1 VTDRKWPSYPH
12 SSDGEPASGDDDD
25 NENEAGGDGRAGA
38 DDVTAPTDDAL
49 TEDSGGR
56 VAPTTEAASSS
67 ASFVTPF
74 DSIQHLSFITP
85 PPPQCQP
92 ETESGAQ
99 KLSLLERK
107 NVSAAGSRRSGSTRF
122 LINETKEELLRI
134 SSRSSFHVD
143 DAA

>member
-1 VTDRKWPSYPH
+1 MTDRKWPSYPH
-12 SSDGEPASGDDDD
+12 SSDGEPASDDDDD

-56 VAPTTEAASSS
+56 IATTTEAALSS

-85 PPPQCQP
+85 PPQCQP
-92 ETESGAQ
+92 ETESGVQ

-107 NVSAAGSRRSGSTRF
+107 NASAAGSRRSGSTRF
-122 LINETKEELLRI
+122 LINEANEELLRI
-134 SSRSSFHVD
+134 SRRSSFHVE

>member
-12 SSDGEPASGDDDD
+12 SSDGEPASDDDDD
-25 NENEAGGDGRAGA
+25 NENEAGGDGRVGA

-56 VAPTTEAASSS
+56 IATTTEAAVSS
-67 ASFVTPF
+67 ASVVTPF
-74 DSIQHLSFITP
+74 DSVQHLSFTT
-85 PPPQCQP
+85 PPQCQP

-107 NVSAAGSRRSGSTRF
+107 NVSAEEAGEAG
-122 LINETKEELLRI
+122 LRD
-134 SSRSSFHVD
+134 SS
-143 DAA
+143 